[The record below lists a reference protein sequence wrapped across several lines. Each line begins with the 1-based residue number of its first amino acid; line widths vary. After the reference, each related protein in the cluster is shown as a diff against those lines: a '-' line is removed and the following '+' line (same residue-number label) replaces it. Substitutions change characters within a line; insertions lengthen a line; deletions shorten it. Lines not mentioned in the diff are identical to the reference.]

1 VFIRCCPA
9 YPARRWNRL
18 RPVVALALS
27 RCVRGKRSRRGS
39 ARGVALVVCGAL
51 LLAGCDLGG
60 SGSGWREESKK
71 LGPRVVELGQP
82 VPKGGGMYK
91 VGSPYRLNGRLYVPQ
106 EVRGYDKQGIASWYG
121 EMFHGRRTA
130 NGEIY
135 DMEAL
140 TAAHPTLPL
149 PSLARV
155 TNLENARSL
164 VVRVNDRG
172 PYAGGRAI
180 DLSWAVASLLQ
191 VRVAGTARV
200 RIQYLGPA
208 PLNGDDSYERQVLA
222 RQQWAGPQ
230 VGFAASP
237 AKAMRRQRSASAP
250 GRTYSDASART
261 GQAPAVSVASL
272 GAARPDFDTS
282 PVWPAAEAEPRQA
295 DSLRPPRNGLAQA
308 RWRAPAGREA
318 PATAQAPRPRAAPAR
333 ADLRERERA
342 TTQNPAAKPPPN
354 WDSAA
359 AAQAAQ
365 SNRSRRQRSAQA
377 AARSRNRQQ
386 PAFIEAGLF
395 PDQRVAQRLAATLTD
410 LAPVALEPELVSG
423 ATMHRLR
430 VGPFASQTDAEAA
443 VMRMRAAGLSG
454 AYVQPVPGG

>member
-1 VFIRCCPA
+1 M
-9 YPARRWNRL
+9 
-18 RPVVALALS
+18 VAFELG
-27 RCVRGKRSRRGS
+27 RCVRTKFTRRGG
-39 ARGVALVVCGAL
+39 ARGLAAAACVAS
-51 LLAGCDLGG
+51 LLAGGCDLRG
-60 SGSGWREESKK
+60 SGGGWREESKR

-91 VGSPYRLNGRLYVPQ
+91 VGAPYRLNGQLYVPQ
-106 EVRGYDKQGIASWYG
+106 EIDSYDKEGIASWYG

-155 TNLENARSL
+155 TNLENGRSL

-172 PYAGGRAI
+172 PYARGRAI

-191 VRVAGTARV
+191 VRAAGTAPV

-208 PLNGDDSYERQVLA
+208 PLNGDDSYERRVLA
-222 RQQWAGPQ
+222 RQRWAGPQ

-237 AKAMRRQRSASAP
+237 AKAIRRQRLASAP
-250 GRTYSDASART
+250 GRDYGEASART
-261 GQAPAVSVASL
+261 VPRSGVPVAGVDRVPNSD
-272 GAARPDFDTS
+272 AR
-282 PVWPAAEAEPRQA
+282 PVWPTESGAPRWADADLSPRHPATTAAEQEPPVR
-295 DSLRPPRNGLAQA
+295 
-308 RWRAPAGREA
+308 REA
-318 PATAQAPRPRAAPAR
+318 SENMRAQRRRDASRRADAAEHRERLATQTSDAAPAP
-333 ADLRERERA
+333 
-342 TTQNPAAKPPPN
+342 T

-359 AAQAAQ
+359 AAQARLANR
-365 SNRSRRQRSAQA
+365 NRSRAAQA
-377 AARSRNRQQ
+377 TGSPSQQ
-386 PAFIEAGLF
+386 RPAFIEAGLF

-410 LAPVALEPELVSG
+410 LAPVALELEVVSG
-423 ATMHRLR
+423 ATVHRLR

-454 AYVQPVPGG
+454 AYVQPLPGG

>member
-1 VFIRCCPA
+1 
-9 YPARRWNRL
+9 
-18 RPVVALALS
+18 
-27 RCVRGKRSRRGS
+27 
-39 ARGVALVVCGAL
+39 L
-51 LLAGCDLGG
+51 LLAACDLRG
-60 SGSGWREESKK
+60 SGGGWREDSKK
-71 LGPRVVELGQP
+71 LGPRIVELGQP

-91 VGSPYRLNGRLYVPQ
+91 VGAPYRLNGQLYIPQ
-106 EVRGYDKQGIASWYG
+106 EVDGYDKQGIASWYG

-155 TNLENARSL
+155 TNLENGRSL

-172 PYAGGRAI
+172 PYARGRAI

-191 VRVAGTARV
+191 VRAAGTAPV

-222 RQQWAGPQ
+222 RQHWAGPQ

-237 AKAMRRQRSASAP
+237 AKAMRRPRFTGAPGRAYGEASTRSAP
-250 GRTYSDASART
+250 GGTVR
-261 GQAPAVSVASL
+261 VASL
-272 GAARPDFDTS
+272 RSATPPNADASPIWPVAEADPRWSDAQPSPQHAGVRAGRQERMQGGAAPVIAGTPRTDTASSSGADTGKRPRGASSVANAGESREHAARP
-282 PVWPAAEAEPRQA
+282 
-295 DSLRPPRNGLAQA
+295 RPMPSA
-308 RWRAPAGREA
+308 
-318 PATAQAPRPRAAPAR
+318 
-333 ADLRERERA
+333 
-342 TTQNPAAKPPPN
+342 N

-359 AAQAAQ
+359 TEQTAQTNGNRPRAGQATPQ
-365 SNRSRRQRSAQA
+365 SRGRQR
-377 AARSRNRQQ
+377 

-410 LAPVALEPELVSG
+410 LAPVALEPEVVSG
-423 ATMHRLR
+423 ATVHRLR
-430 VGPFASQTDAEAA
+430 VGPFASQMDAEAA

-454 AYVQPVPGG
+454 AYVQPLPGG